1 MLLKIQTKQTP
12 HAILVQ
18 QDDYCSVYQT
28 DALDVVLVGQI
39 FNDLQNFQ
47 NAAHYFYITVVNQPE
62 QKIDE
67 IDGYYG
73 VVVFYKASASIEV
86 FRDPIGMQPLYY
98 DTENGHYVFSSTL
111 KAIKEALPDAAPC
124 EEFFLKCLEEITP
137 NTHEL
142 TMYEGIVRIVPNS
155 KYTFEEGKETKKRKL
170 FNFENIAIQNRTDEE
185 AIKLFQEKLEKTIE
199 NRIKGHNELF
209 FQYTGGLDSTGILAV
224 TRFLRGNTEGFHSYI
239 HQYFPDHQSFDEMH
253 IVKKLHHTEGLPL
266 PHYTPETHFET
277 LQEEVAYG
285 KANHTFMLINQVLD
299 NIYIDINNKKG
310 KLLFSGFGG
319 DEGITFNE
327 IPRFFVNQLRD
338 FRLGKAIQSISVYGT
353 KRYLSQLIKVDL
365 RMLLLNTFFPNKVLP
380 NHFAFRKTD
389 KSKELRKHVYDT
401 HGYIRY
407 LLSLP
412 RVAYRIEE
420 EKEMAASYGVVL
432 AYPWLDFQVLRFFL
446 SLKENQ
452 LIYKRRGRLFYKN
465 ALKKYIQSDWYFN
478 YRKSDSVTFD
488 EPKFKEEGELDAQL
502 INQYELLP
510 QFIKQYNFRDSLPK
524 QHKIVKETLLSRV
537 SKINLWLSH
546 H

>member
-1 MLLKIQTKQTP
+1 MLLKIQTKPNPT
-12 HAILVQ
+12 IVLVQ
-18 QDDYCSVYQT
+18 KDDYCSIHQT
-28 DALDVVLVGQI
+28 DAVEVVLIGQI
-39 FNDLQNFQ
+39 FNNLHNFQ
-47 NAAHYFYITVVNQPE
+47 NAAHYFYETVVKQPT
-62 QKIDE
+62 QKVDD

-73 VVVFYKASASIEV
+73 VVVFDKKTASITV

-98 DTENGHYVFSSTL
+98 ALQNGDYLFSSTL
-111 KAIKEALPDAAPC
+111 KAIKDVLPDAAYC
-124 EEFFLKCLEEITP
+124 EEFFLKCLEEIIP

-142 TMYEGIVRIVPNS
+142 TIYQEIVRIAPNS

-170 FNFENIAIQNRTDEE
+170 FDFENIAIQNRTDEE
-185 AIKLFQEKLEKTIE
+185 AIKLFQEKLEKAIE
-199 NRIKGHNELF
+199 NRIKGHKELF

-239 HQYFPDHQSFDEMH
+239 HQYFPDHESFDEMH

-277 LQEEVAYG
+277 LQDEVAYG

-327 IPRFFVNQLRD
+327 QPRFFINQLKD
-338 FRLGKAIQSISVYGT
+338 FQLGKAIKSIRVYST
-353 KRYLSQLIKVDL
+353 KRYLSQLIKIDL
-365 RMLLLNTFFPNKVLP
+365 PMLFLKTFSPNKILP
-380 NHFAFRKTD
+380 SHFAFRKVNI
-389 KSKELRKHVYDT
+389 SKDTRRHVYDT

-407 LLSLP
+407 LVALP

-432 AYPWLDFQVLRFFL
+432 AYPWLDFQLLCYFL
-446 SLKENQ
+446 SLKESQ
-452 LIYKRRGRLFYKN
+452 LIYKQKGRLFYKK
-465 ALKKYIQSDWYFN
+465 ALRKYIQSDWYFN
-478 YRKSDSVTFD
+478 YSKSDSVTVGAS
-488 EPKFKEEGELDAQL
+488 EFKEEAELDAQL
-502 INQYELLP
+502 IKQYELLP
-510 QFIKQYNFRDSLPK
+510 DFIKQYNFRDSLPK
-524 QHKIVKETLLSRV
+524 QHKQVKEILLGRL
-537 SKINLWLSH
+537 SKINLWLSLH
-546 H
+546 